1 MTYLILGLAL
11 FFSTHVLPMAPRL
24 RERAKMLLPAKRYQL
39 IFSLLS
45 AFALLLIVVG
55 YGQMRGQARLNPQ
68 LWTPTYWLRHV
79 TIILMLPAMILLVA
93 AYVPSRIRS
102 ALKHPMLAAIM
113 LWAFGH
119 LLAKGDFASVILFGS
134 FLAWAFIDRI
144 SVGQRNALGPLGARA
159 GGLSGDL
166 AAVGGGLAIY
176 LIMIFWGHRWLIG
189 VPVLP

>member
-1 MTYLILGLAL
+1 MTYLVLGLAL
-11 FFSTHVLPMAPRL
+11 FFATHLLPMAPRL
-24 RERAKMLLPAKRYQL
+24 RERAKMLLPASTYQL

-55 YGQMRGQARLNPQ
+55 YGQMRGQTRLNPE
-68 LWTPTYWLRHV
+68 LWAPTHWLRHV

-102 ALKHPMLAAIM
+102 ALKHPMLAAII

-134 FLAWAFIDRI
+134 FLTWALIDRI

-166 AAVGGGLAIY
+166 VAVGGGLAIY

-189 VPVLP
+189 VPVLL